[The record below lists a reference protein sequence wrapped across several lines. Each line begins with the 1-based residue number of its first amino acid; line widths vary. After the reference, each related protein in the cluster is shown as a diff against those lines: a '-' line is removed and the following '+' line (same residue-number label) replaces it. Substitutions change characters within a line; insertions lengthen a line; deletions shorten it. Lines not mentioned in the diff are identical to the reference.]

1 MGFLNE
7 ILVSFERIEADSGS
21 CSSISD
27 RKVKLI
33 FYTSRKERKQKGL
46 NPDRRIYQSL
56 LEVPEI
62 RVPEHLLYGTGGS
75 NSIPVPSMQTIFD

>member
-27 RKVKLI
+27 RKVKSI
-33 FYTSRKERKQKGL
+33 FTPY
-46 NPDRRIYQSL
+46 
-56 LEVPEI
+56 
-62 RVPEHLLYGTGGS
+62 RVPEDLLYGTGGS
-75 NSIPVPSMQTIFD
+75 NSIPVPSMQKRFNTFD